1 VSVAA
6 LIPVAINLSLA
17 LIVLAVGL
25 QASLADATY
34 LLRHPRLLVRSLL
47 AMNVIMPVV
56 AAAAAALLALDPAIE
71 LAIIALALSP
81 IPPLLPHKQ
90 SKAGGTESYIAS
102 LLVTMAVVSI
112 VVVPLGIEVLDAVFD
127 RDVHVAPAVVLRI
140 VGIGIILP
148 LMLGLAVRR
157 LAPEAERMAGMVG
170 LCGFALLV
178 GAFLPVLVQRWPL
191 FVSMVGNGA
200 LLVLVLFACLGLAVG
215 HVLGG
220 PVDDNR
226 AVLALATATR
236 HPGVAIAIATAAD
249 PTLHAVMAVVLWHL
263 VVGAIVSIPYVRWR
277 ARTHAAGVPTP
288 IDHTRSM
295 R

>member
-1 VSVAA
+1 MSVAELLPA
-6 LIPVAINLSLA
+6 AINLSLA

-25 QASLADATY
+25 QARLADATY

-81 IPPLLPHKQ
+81 IPPLLPNKQ
-90 SKAGGTESYIAS
+90 SKAGGPASYIAS
-102 LLVTMAVVSI
+102 LLVTMAAVSI
-112 VVVPLGIEVLDAVFD
+112 VVVPIGIEVLDAVFD

-148 LMLGLAVRR
+148 LLLGVVIRHF
-157 LAPEAERMAGMVG
+157 APAAERMARGVG
-170 LCGFALLV
+170 LCGLVLLAV
-178 GAFLPVLVQRWPL
+178 AFLPVLVLRWPL
-191 FVSMVGNGA
+191 FVSMVGNGT

-215 HVLGG
+215 HALGG

-249 PTLHAVMAVVLWHL
+249 PTLRAVMAVVLWHL
-263 VVGAIVSIPYVRWR
+263 VVGAIVSLPYVRWR
-277 ARTHAAGVPTP
+277 AKVHATGFGPPTERTRFTQ
-288 IDHTRSM
+288 
-295 R
+295 

>member
-1 VSVAA
+1 
-6 LIPVAINLSLA
+6 
-17 LIVLAVGL
+17 
-25 QASLADATY
+25 
-34 LLRHPRLLVRSLL
+34 
-47 AMNVIMPVV
+47 
-56 AAAAAALLALDPAIE
+56 LLALDPAIE
-71 LAIIALALSP
+71 LAVIALALSP
-81 IPPLLPHKQ
+81 IPPLLPNKQ
-90 SKAGGTESYIAS
+90 SKAGGPESYIAS

-112 VVVPLGIEVLDAVFD
+112 VVVPVGIEILDAVFD

-148 LMLGLAVRR
+148 LLLGVVIRH
-157 LAPEAERMAGMVG
+157 LAPEAERMAGTVG
-170 LCGFALLV
+170 RCGLALLV
-178 GAFLPVLVQRWPL
+178 VAFLPVLVLRWPM
-191 FVSMVGNGA
+191 FVSMVGNGT

-220 PVDDNR
+220 PVGDNR

-263 VVGAIVSIPYVRWR
+263 VVGAIASIPYVRWR
-277 ARTHAAGVPTP
+277 ARMHATGVSTPT
-288 IDHTRSM
+288 DRMRSM